1 MAHAAPAA
9 GNPPLAGAALG
20 RPFVVGAATWGCP
33 KVVVVS
39 MPLAEAARW
48 GAFATGGTSP
58 DRAATVVVSMPLAEA
73 ALLGASAARESLP
86 PRAPVVP
93 TALGMQPGSP
103 KPVGA
108 FMEAALW
115 RERSI
120 KIVAAI
126 VVAVE

>member
-1 MAHAAPAA
+1 
-9 GNPPLAGAALG
+9 
-20 RPFVVGAATWGCP
+20 
-33 KVVVVS
+33 

-58 DRAATVVVSMPLAEA
+58 DRAATALVSMPLAEA
-73 ALLGASAARESLP
+73 ALLGVFAVCGSLP

-93 TALGMQPGSP
+93 TALGVQPGPP

-115 RERSI
+115 
-120 KIVAAI
+120 
-126 VVAVE
+126 